1 MGIVNNGKEFNGQK
15 VGYSIDDNGYSIYLD
30 NKVWITQ
37 PEPFAKLYVKDGS
50 YEDNA
55 KAQIEELCQNL
66 QPTTIVEDRVS
77 DLEGYAADLL
87 YQVCL
92 LQLGASDDDVSIN
105 KKGGE

>member
-1 MGIVNNGKEFNGQK
+1 MGIVDSGKEFNGQK

-37 PEPFAKLYVKDGS
+37 PEPFAKLYVEDGS

-66 QPTTIVEDRVS
+66 QPTPTVEDRVS
-77 DLEGYAADLL
+77 ELEGYTAELL

-92 LQLGASDDDVSIN
+92 LQLGTSDADASI
-105 KKGGE
+105 EQ